1 VNTRRVV
8 VAPDSLKGSIGA
20 AEAARAIADGW
31 LEVRPRDQLDLLPVA
46 DGGEGTLAAVAAA
59 SPGSRRVPVVVPG
72 PDDRPVDGSWLLL
85 APDGAEPGGAG
96 VVELAGT
103 SGIELLGSPPRLRPL
118 DAHTRGFGTAVGAAL
133 DHGVHRLVLGIGSS
147 ASTDGGTGLLTALGA
162 RLLDADDR
170 PILPGARGLDT
181 LARVDLSALRPPPPG
196 GAVVLS
202 DVVNPLTG
210 PDGAAAVFGPQK
222 GLVGPD
228 VERVDRGLARL
239 ARLLGVDP
247 ATPGAGA
254 AGGTGAALLAWGA
267 RLVPGAPEIARL
279 VGLPE
284 AVARADLVVT
294 GEGAY
299 DAQSAAGK
307 APGYVADLAR
317 GHGVAVALVAGRVA
331 PGSAQGFAAVRSLT
345 ELAGSAEAALAD
357 PARWLRVAGAQL
369 AATLGSGAESDGAGE
384 PGSGRGGAG
393 PVGAGAEGSTP
404 PDG

>member
-1 VNTRRVV
+1 
-8 VAPDSLKGSIGA
+8 
-20 AEAARAIADGW
+20 
-31 LEVRPRDQLDLLPVA
+31 
-46 DGGEGTLAAVAAA
+46 
-59 SPGSRRVPVVVPG
+59 
-72 PDDRPVDGSWLLL
+72 
-85 APDGAEPGGAG
+85 
-96 VVELAGT
+96 
-103 SGIELLGSPPRLRPL
+103 
-118 DAHTRGFGTAVGAAL
+118 
-133 DHGVHRLVLGIGSS
+133 VHRLVLGIGSS

>member
-1 VNTRRVV
+1 
-8 VAPDSLKGSIGA
+8 
-20 AEAARAIADGW
+20 
-31 LEVRPRDQLDLLPVA
+31 
-46 DGGEGTLAAVAAA
+46 
-59 SPGSRRVPVVVPG
+59 
-72 PDDRPVDGSWLLL
+72 
-85 APDGAEPGGAG
+85 
-96 VVELAGT
+96 
-103 SGIELLGSPPRLRPL
+103 
-118 DAHTRGFGTAVGAAL
+118 
-133 DHGVHRLVLGIGSS
+133 
-147 ASTDGGTGLLTALGA
+147 
-162 RLLDADDR
+162 
-170 PILPGARGLDT
+170 
-181 LARVDLSALRPPPPG
+181 
-196 GAVVLS
+196 VVLS

-331 PGSAQGFAAVRSLT
+331 PGSAQGFAA
-345 ELAGSAEAALAD
+345 EAALAD